1 MEVLIWIGV
10 IFLFILSFIGLI
22 VPIIPGVG
30 LIWGGVA
37 LYHFLIDSTS
47 LTWLSWGSFAL
58 LTIVLLVTD
67 QVAAYYFVKK
77 TGGSK
82 IGSIIATIGVIIGVF
97 VMPPFGIIIVPF
109 VLVIMIEILQQKPIS
124 AALDIAL
131 GTVIAFFSG
140 TVAKALFQIIMIGIF
155 IIDIIV

>member
-1 MEVLIWIGV
+1 MNIILWSGV
-10 IFLFILSFIGLI
+10 ILLFILSFIGLV

-37 LYHFLIDSTS
+37 LYHFFIDSMS
-47 LTWLSWGSFAL
+47 LTWVTWGSFAL
-58 LTIVLLVTD
+58 LTIVLLLTD

-82 IGSIIATIGVIIGVF
+82 LGSILATIGVLVGVF

-109 VLVIMIEILQQKPIS
+109 VLVILVELLQQKSLSS
-124 AALDIAL
+124 ALEIAL

-140 TVAKALFQIIMIGIF
+140 TVAKALFQLIMIGIF
-155 IIDIIV
+155 IVDVIV